1 MLTLF
6 RSKSLLSIIGL
17 LVFTILIRLSTIF
30 IPVSVHPTIN
40 TPFAQLVFD
49 WLRSF
54 GGFELKTNLIA
65 TLFVFFQALL
75 VNYISSSHS
84 ILYKD
89 SFLPAAFFVLLNSIY
104 PEQLVLSPQLFANT
118 FIILLLYR
126 LCYLY
131 ESKIPL
137 LLVFDAGILLGFG
150 LLFSYDLIIY
160 LPFILISVLYMTSFN
175 FRYWMVAVF
184 GIILPAYFLGVI
196 FFLTNHLKDFI
207 ASFQYSLN
215 KSYFNPI
222 AIQFQQ
228 GLIWLVIIPVFIFS
242 SFNIQLNFYRHKVKT
257 RRIQLVI
264 LIMLLFGIISVF
276 AENQSFMFGLCFLSV
291 SLSFILSNFFISD
304 KRWLMKEVTFYGLIF
319 CAVYYQYFNH

>member
-1 MLTLF
+1 MLSIF
-6 RSKSLLSIIGL
+6 RSKSIFSIICL
-17 LVFTILIRLSTIF
+17 LAFTILIRLSTIF
-30 IPVSVHPTIN
+30 YSSPVEPNIN

-49 WLRSF
+49 WIRSF
-54 GGFELKTNLIA
+54 GGYEFKSYLIA
-65 TLFVFFQALL
+65 SVFIFFQALL

-89 SFLPAAFFVLLNSIY
+89 NLLPALFFVLLNSLY
-104 PEQLVLSPQLFANT
+104 PQQLVLSPQILANT

-131 ESKIPL
+131 ESKLPL
-137 LLVFDAGILLGFG
+137 LLVFDAGMLLGLG

-175 FRYWMVAVF
+175 LRYWMVAIF
-184 GIILPAYFLGVI
+184 GIVLPVYFLGVI
-196 FFLTNHLKDFI
+196 FFLTNHLNDFI
-207 ASFQYSLN
+207 FSFQYSFN

-222 AIQFQQ
+222 GIQFQQ
-228 GLIWLVIIPVFIFS
+228 GVIWILIIPVFVFS
-242 SFNIQLNFYRHKVKT
+242 FIDIQLNFYRHKVKT
-257 RRIQLVI
+257 RRIQLVL

-276 AENQSFMFGLCFLSV
+276 AENQSFMYGLCFLSV
-291 SLSFILSNFFISD
+291 SLSFVMANFFISE
-304 KRWLMKEVTFYGLIF
+304 KRWILKEITFYGLLL